1 MFRISKAFENDSTI
15 LFKIEG
21 EIGEGALADWASALA
36 SCIEPTQKQI
46 IFDICDVVFFS
57 AKAPAILMQQMH
69 HNIFLL
75 NCPAAVRNIM
85 HAAGRSANVL
95 E

>member
-21 EIGEGALADWASALA
+21 EIGEGELVDWANLIFR
-36 SCIEPTQKQI
+36 CTEPSHKQI
-46 IFDICDVVFFS
+46 IFDICDVVFMS
-57 AKAPAILMQQMH
+57 TNAPALLLQHMRD
-69 HNIFLL
+69 NIFLL

-95 E
+95 A